1 MDEQTSIAMRK
12 LLKDSVAVSIP
23 RYKYEVA
30 TLQEELDRLK
40 KTRKVK
46 VSKKV
51 FSFFERGRNIPIET
65 RIAALESQIAQL
77 SSVMIEGVLTPI
89 TEAEIW
95 ECRHEYTA
103 QRIFLRRQ
111 QLMKERLSSD
121 ASRAYDDA
129 LDMICN
135 NVLLAKQV
143 ECMLKRKDKAD
154 GQYVRLFNYNEVSR
168 FDARLLADLWLIYE
182 TEFIL
187 TADELKKSSA
197 PQTKAS

>member
-1 MDEQTSIAMRK
+1 
-12 LLKDSVAVSIP
+12 
-23 RYKYEVA
+23 
-30 TLQEELDRLK
+30 
-40 KTRKVK
+40 
-46 VSKKV
+46 
-51 FSFFERGRNIPIET
+51 
-65 RIAALESQIAQL
+65 
-77 SSVMIEGVLTPI
+77 
-89 TEAEIW
+89 
-95 ECRHEYTA
+95 
-103 QRIFLRRQ
+103 
-111 QLMKERLSSD
+111 MKERLSSD